1 VKLIRSLDQLPV
13 AWRGGAVAIG
23 NYDGVHL
30 GHAQIAARLLAAARQ
45 VGGPAVMFTF
55 DPSPAALLRPDHA
68 PSPLTWLERKV
79 ELLLGLGIDGVI
91 AYPTDQ
97 ALLRHSA
104 QFFFEHIILQH
115 LAARAMV
122 EGPNF
127 FFGHNREGNVE
138 RLQHFCQ
145 RSGLSLEIVTPV
157 EVDGQVVSSSR
168 IRALVAA
175 GNVELAARMLDRPYR
190 IRGDVIRGAGRG
202 RQLGFPTANLGRVDT
217 LLPGEGIYAGVA
229 HVDGQRWPAA
239 MSLGPNPTFDEGR
252 LKVEVHLDGYQ
263 GNLYDRQIEVDFLA
277 RLRDIVRY
285 HSVADLV
292 AQLQR
297 DVQATRELAEAAP
310 SPGTAQRVVG
320 RGLG

>member
-1 VKLIRSLDQLPV
+1 MNLIRSLDQLPV

-30 GHAQIAARLLAAARQ
+30 GHAQIAERLLAAARQ

-68 PSPLTWLERKV
+68 PAPLTWLERKV
-79 ELLLGLGIDGVI
+79 ELLLALGIDGVI

-104 QFFFEHIILQH
+104 QFFFEHIILYR

-138 RLQHFCQ
+138 LLQHFCQ
-145 RSGLSLEIVTPV
+145 RSGLNFEIVTPV
-157 EVDGQVVSSSR
+157 EVDGQIVSSSR

-202 RQLGFPTANLGRVDT
+202 TQLGFPTANLGRVDT

-285 HSVADLV
+285 HSVAELV

-297 DVQATRELAEAAP
+297 DVQATRELAKTVP
-310 SPGTAQRVVG
+310 SPSG

>member
-1 VKLIRSLDQLPV
+1 MKLIRSLDQLPV